1 MTSTKYI
8 GYVGGVAVAMGVGAA
23 IAAAGQGTAHAE
35 STDSGSKDTTS
46 SSSSS
51 SSSSPNTG
59 PKKPNANSGSKSDS
73 KSDSKPASK
82 PDRHKPLSKLNDNLE
97 KAGEKLNEQ
106 VTKTVSTVSK
116 SISESLTKPA
126 AKPATKPVAKPS
138 AEEFEAEQVA
148 KLKNLFTPKQ
158 AAAPK
163 PDNTLESEPAA
174 EPTTSTVVSSPK
186 VAAAVETQAD
196 TAADTPWSPNPFRPN
211 DPDPT
216 DIPDEIMELRNALMN
231 LTPEALDAFDPFIRE
246 ATEQIYR
253 GSQIVPW
260 VNAVI
265 PISKILPA
273 LAPGLGSGPEG
284 DRARQLI
291 INELIKTTPIG
302 SFAYYGYDIAADLLN
317 LEYPAAALKDQ
328 AVATVW
334 DILDPFEL
342 AHVKGE
348 SGIGNAA
355 GS

>member
-8 GYVGGVAVAMGVGAA
+8 GYVGGVAVAVGVGAA

-46 SSSSS
+46 SSSSK
-51 SSSSPNTG
+51 PNTG
-59 PKKPNANSGSKSDS
+59 PKKPAANAGAKTDSKSDSESDS
-73 KSDSKPASK
+73 KSDSKP
-82 PDRHKPLSKLNDNLE
+82 DRPKPLSKLNDNLE

-116 SISESLTKPA
+116 TISDSL
-126 AKPATKPVAKPS
+126 AKPATKPATKPAAKPS

-163 PDNTLESEPAA
+163 PDTSVETEPVA
-174 EPTTSTVVSSPK
+174 EPTSSTVVSSPK

-196 TAADTPWSPNPFRPN
+196 TAADTPWSPNPFRPD
-211 DPDPT
+211 DPEPT

-317 LEYPAAALKDQ
+317 LEDPAAVLKDQ

>member
-35 STDSGSKDTTS
+35 STDSGSKDT
-46 SSSSS
+46 SSS

-59 PKKPNANSGSKSDS
+59 PKKPAANAGSKTDSKSDS
-73 KSDSKPASK
+73 KSGSK
-82 PDRHKPLSKLNDNLE
+82 PDRPKPLSKLNDNLE

-116 SISESLTKPA
+116 SISDSLAKPTTKPGTKPA
-126 AKPATKPVAKPS
+126 AKPS

-163 PDNTLESEPAA
+163 PDSSLETEPVAEPAS
-174 EPTTSTVVSSPK
+174 STVVGSPK

-196 TAADTPWSPNPFRPN
+196 ANPQPWNPLRPN
-211 DPDPT
+211 DQEPEPT
-216 DIPDEIMELRNALMN
+216 DIPDEIIELRNSLMD

-265 PISKILPA
+265 PISKILPS
-273 LAPGLGSGPEG
+273 LAPALGDTDEAR
-284 DRARQLI
+284 DARQII
-291 INELIKTTPIG
+291 INELIKTTPPG
-302 SFAYYGYDIAADLLN
+302 SFLYYGWDIAADLLN
-317 LEYPAAALKDQ
+317 QEVAGDELKQ
-328 AVATVW
+328 QFFITAW
-334 DILDPFEL
+334 NILDPFNL
-342 AHVKGE
+342 AHNDGK
-348 SGIGNAA
+348 SGIGNAVA
-355 GS
+355 S